1 MLVESTYF
9 RMSENEQFFPLDDWL
24 WRRLWLVYRKVHGSF
39 STFEWM
45 NRRRCCSI
53 LARPEHERGH
63 TELSENRSIRRSW
76 IIPNRIYALLILGEN
91 RLILLWFCASGLSSA
106 SSFPLLFL
114 FLFVFPGFF
123 LRKLKE
129 NLYEIV
135 YVLRPV
141 YTGDFCC
148 YFSGDFCCDFKR
160 DFTSKLLAI
169 QIAAESPVVYTTK
182 SHLKSQQKSPLK
194 LQQNSPV
201 KTSHY
206 TAHKLPLTRCKLL
219 VCDCRHVHRS
229 LNDNSWQALRW
240 MHFTFLCGFSR
251 SRLSTKPDLK
261 LRFAETNLALWNS
274 FFSSSDRQNTSWLH
288 SCLHYW
294 QIWYDVLT
302 TKSIDRSSSLAALLV
317 LVGVI
322 FLRA

>member
-45 NRRRCCSI
+45 NKRRCCSI

-63 TELSENRSIRRSW
+63 TEPSENRSIRRSW

-91 RLILLWFCASGLSSA
+91 RLILLWFCASALSSA
-106 SSFPLLFL
+106 PSFSPFNCFFSFSFFSWFL
-114 FLFVFPGFF
+114 FTQTKGEPVRDC
-123 LRKLKE
+123 LRVKARLHS
-129 NLYEIV
+129 
-135 YVLRPV
+135 
-141 YTGDFCC
+141 GDFCC

-194 LQQNSPV
+194 LHKKSPQ
-201 KTSHY
+201 TSVQ
-206 TAHKLPLTRCKLL
+206 T
-219 VCDCRHVHRS
+219 
-229 LNDNSWQALRW
+229 
-240 MHFTFLCGFSR
+240 
-251 SRLSTKPDLK
+251 
-261 LRFAETNLALWNS
+261 
-274 FFSSSDRQNTSWLH
+274 
-288 SCLHYW
+288 SCLRLP
-294 QIWYDVLT
+294 V
-302 TKSIDRSSSLAALLV
+302 RAA
-317 LVGVI
+317 
-322 FLRA
+322 FPKW